1 MTPIVALADTHTA
14 VWYLLKD
21 PRLSELARATILD
34 AAANRSKVA
43 ISSISLVE
51 MMYLVDKVRLPI
63 SAYDEL
69 KQALNSPTH
78 VFTEAVLNAEIAQ
91 AMWQIP
97 RDEVPD
103 MPDRIVAATALHLGV
118 PVMSRDRRIRSA
130 SLSTIW

>member
-51 MMYLVDKVRLPI
+51 MVYLVDKVRLPI

-78 VFTEAVLNAEIAQ
+78 VFTEAPHDA
-91 AMWQIP
+91 
-97 RDEVPD
+97 
-103 MPDRIVAATALHLGV
+103 G
-118 PVMSRDRRIRSA
+118 
-130 SLSTIW
+130 